1 MERAGIISSAN
12 LWVLMMPEDRR
23 RLSPK
28 EFRERYSISPSTL
41 YDLAQ
46 QRRVEVLDLGE
57 RLKRYRLKECS
68 VS

>member
-1 MERAGIISSAN
+1 
-12 LWVLMMPEDRR
+12 MPEDRR